1 MRTTYSRALTRR
13 SGALRTAAVGAA
25 LAALTLTGCSAAAGD
40 AEGKP
45 AQDTEAAQDP
55 SSLVL
60 ALVPSQDQDGL
71 VDTAAPLTDYLTEE
85 LGIEVTGVVS
95 KDYQAAVEAMGAG
108 QAQIGFLPS
117 LQLWQANDMYGAET
131 VLQTERNG
139 NITYP
144 AQFMTNNPDK
154 YCEDTPVERD
164 GKLFCNG
171 ADAMAGPAGLDS
183 IEKMQGAKVAVLGPG
198 SPAGY
203 IYPMLALQEAG
214 FNTDTDIQQVP
225 VTANDAAVL
234 AVYNGDAEV
243 GFSFWDARDIVA
255 KDTPDVGQKVV
266 VFAMT
271 EEIPNDGVALSSDL
285 SPELKQRITD
295 ALEEFS
301 NTPDGSAILESIY
314 SITKLAPANP
324 DSLDVVARAAE
335 ALGLQ

>member
-1 MRTTYSRALTRR
+1 MRTFTLRHTATALVAA
-13 SGALRTAAVGAA
+13 GALLA
-25 LAALTLTGCSAAAGD
+25 LAGCSASTEGEAGTPAA
-40 AEGKP
+40 
-45 AQDTEAAQDP
+45 DP
-55 SSLVL
+55 ESLVL
-60 ALVPSQDQDGL
+60 ALVPSQDQGEL

-117 LQLWQANDMYGAET
+117 LQLWQANDMYDAEV

-154 YCEDTPVERD
+154 YCDDTPVERD
-164 GKLFCNG
+164 GMLFCNG
-171 ADAMAGPAGLDS
+171 ADAMTGPAGLDS
-183 IEKMQGAKVAVLGPG
+183 IKKVKGADVAVLGPG

-203 IYPMLALQEAG
+203 IYPIVALQEAG
-214 FNTDTDIQQVP
+214 LDTDNDIQQIP
-225 VTANDAAVL
+225 VTANDASVL

-243 GFSFWDARDIVA
+243 GFSFWDARTIVA
-255 KDTPDVGQKVV
+255 KDTTDIGEKVV
-266 VFAMT
+266 VFALT
-271 EEIPNDGVALSSDL
+271 EEIPNDGVALSADL
-285 SPELKQRITD
+285 SPELQERITT
-295 ALEEFS
+295 ALAEFS
-301 NTPDGSAILESIY
+301 DTEEGSAILESVY

>member
-1 MRTTYSRALTRR
+1 MRTTRFLA
-13 SGALRTAAVGAA
+13 AAAVSAVAAIA
-25 LAALTLTGCSAAAGD
+25 LAGCAGSPAAGD
-40 AEGKP
+40 TP
-45 AQDTEAAQDP
+45 EAADP
-55 SSLVL
+55 TSLVL
-60 ALVPSQDQDGL
+60 ALVPSQDQNGL
-71 VDTAAPLTDYLTEE
+71 VETAAPLTDYLSDE

-117 LQLWQANDMYGAET
+117 LQLWQANDMYGADV

-139 NITYP
+139 NISYP

-154 YCEDTPVERD
+154 YCDDAPVERD
-164 GKLFCNG
+164 GMLFCNG
-171 ADAMAGPAGLDS
+171 ADAMTGPAGLDS
-183 IEKMQGAKVAVLGPG
+183 ITKVKGAKVAVLGPG

-203 IYPMLALQEAG
+203 IYPILALQEAG
-214 FNTDTDIQQVP
+214 LDTDTDIDQLP
-225 VTANDAAVL
+225 VTANDASVL

-243 GFSFWDARDIVA
+243 GFSFWDARTIVK

-285 SPELKQRITD
+285 SPELRERIAT
-295 ALEEFS
+295 ALEDFS
-301 NTPDGSAILESIY
+301 NTPEGSEVLQSIY
-314 SITKLAPANP
+314 SITKLAPA
-324 DSLDVVARAAE
+324 DASSLDVVARAAQ

>member
-1 MRTTYSRALTRR
+1 MRTSTLRHTATALVAA
-13 SGALRTAAVGAA
+13 GALLA
-25 LAALTLTGCSAAAGD
+25 LAGCSSTPAEGDAAA
-40 AEGKP
+40 P
-45 AQDTEAAQDP
+45 AADP
-55 SSLVL
+55 ESLVL

-117 LQLWQANDMYGAET
+117 LQLWQANDMYDASV

-154 YCEDTPVERD
+154 YCDDEPVERD
-164 GKLFCNG
+164 GMLFCNG

-183 IEKMQGAKVAVLGPG
+183 IDKVKGADVALLGPG

-203 IYPMLALQEAG
+203 IYPVLALQEAG
-214 FNTDTDIQQVP
+214 LDTDTDINQIP
-225 VTANDAAVL
+225 VTANDASVL

-243 GFSFWDARDIVA
+243 GFSFWDARSIVV

-266 VFAMT
+266 VFALT

-285 SPELKQRITD
+285 SPELQERITT
-295 ALEEFS
+295 ALADFSDTEE
-301 NTPDGSAILESIY
+301 GSKILESVY

-324 DSLDVVARAAE
+324 ESLGVVARAAE

>member
-1 MRTTYSRALTRR
+1 MRTSTLRHTATALVAA
-13 SGALRTAAVGAA
+13 GALLA
-25 LAALTLTGCSAAAGD
+25 LAGCSSANAEGDAAA
-40 AEGKP
+40 P
-45 AQDTEAAQDP
+45 AADP
-55 SSLVL
+55 ESLVL

-71 VDTAAPLTDYLTEE
+71 VDTAAPLTDYLSEE

-117 LQLWQANDMYGAET
+117 LQLWQANDMYDASV

-154 YCEDTPVERD
+154 YCDDEPVERD
-164 GKLFCNG
+164 GMLFCNG

-183 IEKMQGAKVAVLGPG
+183 IDKVKGANVALLGPG

-203 IYPMLALQEAG
+203 IYPVLALQEAG
-214 FNTDTDIQQVP
+214 LDTDTDINQIP
-225 VTANDAAVL
+225 VTANDASVL

-243 GFSFWDARDIVA
+243 GFSFWDARTIVV

-266 VFAMT
+266 VFALT
-271 EEIPNDGVALSSDL
+271 EEIPNDGVALSADL
-285 SPELKQRITD
+285 SPELQERITT
-295 ALEEFS
+295 ALADFSDTEE
-301 NTPDGSAILESIY
+301 GSKILESVY

-324 DSLDVVARAAE
+324 ESLDVVARAAE

>member
-1 MRTTYSRALTRR
+1 MRTST
-13 SGALRTAAVGAA
+13 LRHSATVLVAVGALFA
-25 LAALTLTGCSAAAGD
+25 LAGCAGTPAAGES
-40 AEGKP
+40 AQP
-45 AQDTEAAQDP
+45 AADP
-55 SSLVL
+55 ESLVL

-117 LQLWQANDMYGAET
+117 LQLWQANDMYDASV

-154 YCEDTPVERD
+154 YCDDTPVERD
-164 GKLFCNG
+164 GMVFCNG

-183 IEKMQGAKVAVLGPG
+183 IDKVKGANVALLGPG

-203 IYPMLALQEAG
+203 IYPILALQEAG
-214 FNTDTDIQQVP
+214 LDTDTDINQIP
-225 VTANDAAVL
+225 VTANDASVL

-243 GFSFWDARDIVA
+243 GFSFWDARTIVV
-255 KDTPDVGQKVV
+255 KDTPDVGEKVV
-266 VFAMT
+266 VFALT

-285 SPELKQRITD
+285 SPELQERITT
-295 ALEEFS
+295 ALADFSDTEE
-301 NTPDGSAILESIY
+301 GSKILESVY

-335 ALGLQ
+335 TLGLQ